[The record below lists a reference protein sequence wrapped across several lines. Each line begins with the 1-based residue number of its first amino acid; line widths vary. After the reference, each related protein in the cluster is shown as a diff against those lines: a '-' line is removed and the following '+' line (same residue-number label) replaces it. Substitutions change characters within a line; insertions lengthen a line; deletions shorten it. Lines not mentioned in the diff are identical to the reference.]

1 MCRYKLALTLSLA
14 TSLLAYPFVSAS
26 ANSIKIPAKGKS
38 PTIDHIE
45 SAGVLDAGATILAP
59 WLLQD
64 PKNGQYIGP
73 AAIVAKA
80 TAKALHV
87 KLHYVDATWD
97 TIVAG
102 LVSRKY
108 QIADAALFE
117 TKQRKKVIG
126 FVTYDHSGTC
136 YVVRPNSA
144 IHKLSDLNNSKYIY
158 LGYTG
163 YATGTLFHEKYPKP
177 QIKRINPPPGSGP
190 RIPALLNHRGDI
202 APIDSPLVFWVHQKW
217 PKVRIIPSTKQCFK
231 HPDLVRPIGIGY
243 PKDDPVFGHFLK
255 QVIKA
260 NEEKIQ
266 AAKLRFSQPKWLNEH
281 K

>member
-1 MCRYKLALTLSLA
+1 MHRLKRSSTLLIVV
-14 TSLLAYPFVSAS
+14 SLLCYPLISAGTQ
-26 ANSIKIPAKGKS
+26 SIKIPAKGKS

-45 SAGVLDAGATILAP
+45 SSGVLDAGATILAP
-59 WLLQD
+59 WLLQN
-64 PKNGQYIGP
+64 PKTGQYIGP
-73 AAIVAKA
+73 AAIVAQA

-87 KLHYVDATWD
+87 RLHYVDATWD

-102 LVSRKY
+102 LVSHKY

-117 TKQRKKVIG
+117 TKQRKNVIG

-136 YVVRPNSA
+136 YVVRPASP
-144 IHKLSDLNNSKYIY
+144 IHTLSDLNHSKYVY

-163 YATGTLFHEKYPKP
+163 YATGTLFHEKYPKTR
-177 QIKRINPPPGSGP
+177 IKRINPPPGSGP
-190 RIPALLNHRGDI
+190 RIPALLNGRGDI

-217 PKVRIIPSTKQCFK
+217 PNVRIIPATKRCFK

-255 QVIKA
+255 QVIQAK
-260 NEEKIQ
+260 EKKIQ
-266 AAKLRFSQPKWLNEH
+266 AAKLRFSQPKWLNQH